1 LPVVVA
7 DAGPLIH
14 LAQIGKLHLVQ
25 RLFGQVTI
33 TASVKREAVDEGVR
47 LGYADAEVIG
57 GALRDG
63 WIVVESVPSRLAKSA
78 EKLALGE
85 NISVAD
91 AETLL
96 LAKEKRAE
104 LLVDEKIVS
113 DLAKMYGLRVWGTWT
128 LLLESLSMD
137 LIEVADVENAV
148 NDLGRKKFR
157 LNAKQVKEI
166 LDAAKFIEKRRAPE
180 KSKRKKWGKGA
191 FLDAGETTFGE

>member
-1 LPVVVA
+1 MTVVA

-14 LAQIGKLHLVQ
+14 LAQINRLHLVQ
-25 RLFGQVTI
+25 RIFGQATI
-33 TASVKREAVDEGVR
+33 TSSVKREAVDEGVR

-57 GALRDG
+57 NSLRDG
-63 WIVVESVPSRLAKSA
+63 WIVVESVPSRLAKTA

-96 LAKEKRAE
+96 LAKQKKSE
-104 LLVDEKIVS
+104 LLVDEKIVA

-128 LLLESLSMD
+128 LLLESLSKG

-148 NDLGRKKFR
+148 GELGKRRHKLKE
-157 LNAKQVKEI
+157 KQALEI
-166 LDAAKFIEKRRAPE
+166 LDAAKRIASIQKVRGTKQQKTEK
-180 KSKRKKWGKGA
+180 
-191 FLDAGETTFGE
+191 

>member
-1 LPVVVA
+1 MPVVVA

-14 LAQIGKLHLVQ
+14 LAQIGRLFLVQ

-33 TASVKREAVDEGVR
+33 TASVKREAVDDGIR
-47 LGYADAEVIG
+47 LGYADAEVIC

-63 WIVVESVPSRLAKSA
+63 WVVVESVLGRLAKTA
-78 EKLALGE
+78 EKLAEGE
-85 NISVAD
+85 NVSVAD

-96 LAKEKRAE
+96 LAKEKKAE

-128 LLLESLSMD
+128 LLLESLSRE
-137 LIEVADVENAV
+137 LIKVADVENAV
-148 NDLGRKKFR
+148 NEFSKKKFR
-157 LNAKQVKEI
+157 LNAKQAKEI
-166 LDAAKFIEKRRAPE
+166 LDAAEFIEKRKARV
-180 KSKRKKWGKGA
+180 KSKRKKWGKSA

>member
-1 LPVVVA
+1 MPVVVA

-14 LAQIGKLHLVQ
+14 LAQIGRLPLVQ

-47 LGYADAEVIG
+47 FGYADAEVIG

-63 WIVVESVPSRLAKSA
+63 WIVVESVPSRLVKTA

-85 NISVAD
+85 NVSVAD

-128 LLLESLSMD
+128 LLLESLSRG
-137 LIEVADVENAV
+137 LIEVADVEDAIEK
-148 NDLGRKKFR
+148 LGKRRHKLKEKGA
-157 LNAKQVKEI
+157 LEI
-166 LDAAKFIEKRRAPE
+166 LDVALRIAINRKEQKIKLI
-180 KSKRKKWGKGA
+180 KSKK
-191 FLDAGETTFGE
+191 

>member
-1 LPVVVA
+1 VVA

-14 LAQIGKLHLVQ
+14 LAQIGRLVLVQ

-63 WIVVESVPSRLAKSA
+63 WIIVESVPIRLAKTA

-85 NISVAD
+85 NVSVAD

-104 LLVDEKIVS
+104 LLVDEKIVA

-128 LLLESLSMD
+128 LLLESLSRG
-137 LIEVADVENAV
+137 LIEVADVEDAIEE
-148 NDLGRKKFR
+148 LGKRRHKLKRKQALEI
-157 LNAKQVKEI
+157 LNAARRIASTRKEQ
-166 LDAAKFIEKRRAPE
+166 KTKPKKREK
-180 KSKRKKWGKGA
+180 K
-191 FLDAGETTFGE
+191 

>member
-1 LPVVVA
+1 MESERLPGVVA

-14 LAQIGKLHLVQ
+14 LSQLNQLYLIQ

-33 TASVKREAVDEGVR
+33 TSSVKREAFDEGAR

-57 GALRDG
+57 DALRDG
-63 WIVVESVPSRLAKSA
+63 WIVVESIPTRLAKTA
-78 EKLALGE
+78 GKLVEGE

-96 LAKEKRAE
+96 LAKEKKAE
-104 LLVDEKIVS
+104 LLVDEKIVA

-128 LLLESLSMD
+128 LLLESLSRE

-148 NDLGRKKFR
+148 TELGKKKFR
-157 LNAKQVKEI
+157 LNAKQVEEI
-166 LDAAKFIEKRRAPE
+166 LDAAEFIEKRKKRE
-180 KSKRKKWGKGA
+180 KSKRKK
-191 FLDAGETTFGE
+191 

>member
-1 LPVVVA
+1 VVA

-14 LAQIGKLHLVQ
+14 LAQVGRLCLVQ

-33 TASVKREAVDEGVR
+33 TPSVKREAVDEGVR
-47 LGYADAEVIG
+47 LGYADAEDVG

-63 WIVVESVPSRLAKSA
+63 WIIVESFSSRSA
-78 EKLALGE
+78 RIAVKLAEGE
-85 NISVAD
+85 NISAAD

-96 LAKEKRAE
+96 LAKEKNAE

-113 DLAKMYGLRVWGTWT
+113 DLAKMYGLRVWSTWT
-128 LLLESLSMD
+128 LLLESLSRD

-148 NDLGRKKFR
+148 NELGKKKFR

-166 LDAAKFIEKRRAPE
+166 LDAAEFIEKRRARV
-180 KSKRKKWGKGA
+180 KSKRKTLGKGA
-191 FLDAGETTFGE
+191 FLYAGEETFGE

>member
-1 LPVVVA
+1 MPVVVA

-14 LAQIGKLHLVQ
+14 LAQISRLFLVQ

-33 TASVKREAVDEGVR
+33 TASVKSEAVDEGVR
-47 LGYADAEVIG
+47 LGYDDAEVIG

-63 WIVVESVPSRLAKSA
+63 WIVVESVPSRLVKTA

-85 NISVAD
+85 NVSVAD

-96 LAKEKRAE
+96 MAKELKAE

-128 LLLESLSMD
+128 LLLESLSRD
-137 LIEVADVENAV
+137 LIGVADVEDAIEE
-148 NDLGRKKFR
+148 LGKRRHKLKE
-157 LNAKQVKEI
+157 KQALEI
-166 LDAAKFIEKRRAPE
+166 LKAARRITSSRKEK
-180 KSKRKKWGKGA
+180 KKKT
-191 FLDAGETTFGE
+191 E

>member
-1 LPVVVA
+1 MVA

-14 LAQIGKLHLVQ
+14 LAQVSRLFLVQ

-47 LGYADAEVIG
+47 LGFADAEGIG
-57 GALRDG
+57 SALRDG
-63 WIVVESVPSRLAKSA
+63 WIVVEAVPERLAKTA

-128 LLLESLSMD
+128 LLLESLSRG
-137 LIEVADVENAV
+137 LIEVADLEGAIEE
-148 NDLGRKKFR
+148 LGKRRHKLKE
-157 LNAKQVKEI
+157 KQALEI
-166 LDAAKFIEKRRAPE
+166 LDAARRIVSTRKEQKTTRQKSEK
-180 KSKRKKWGKGA
+180 
-191 FLDAGETTFGE
+191 

>member
-1 LPVVVA
+1 MPVVVA

-14 LAQIGKLHLVQ
+14 LAQIGKLYLMQ

-47 LGYADAEVIG
+47 LRYADAEVIG
-57 GALRDG
+57 SALRDG
-63 WIVVESVPSRLAKSA
+63 WIVMESVSSRLAKTV

-85 NISVAD
+85 NVSVAD

-96 LAKEKRAE
+96 LAKEKKAE

-128 LLLESLSMD
+128 LLLESLSRG
-137 LIEVADVENAV
+137 LIELADVEEAIEE
-148 NDLGRKKFR
+148 LGKRRYKLR
-157 LNAKQVKEI
+157 EKQALEI
-166 LDAAKFIEKRRAPE
+166 LEATRRIA
-180 KSKRKKWGKGA
+180 SSRKEQKTK
-191 FLDAGETTFGE
+191 TK